1 MKSEILNS
9 RADGNRTIFHVAV
22 MNSFATTNKEE
33 ADTMEIS
40 VDTENKPL
48 QRLSGMIVL
57 TELCAR
63 AMSFFIVI
71 AESLVV
77 FIFK

>member
-1 MKSEILNS
+1 MLTYKSFLDREIVKAEVLS
-9 RADGNRTIFHVAV
+9 ARADGNRTILHAAV

-48 QRLSGMIVL
+48 QRLTG
-57 TELCAR
+57 R
-63 AMSFFIVI
+63 
-71 AESLVV
+71 
-77 FIFK
+77 